1 MRFHLASSLAAAATL
16 GLVGQ
21 STAFIQPTS
30 SSVGILNNDARF
42 VKTTTSN
49 FKLMAMSTDKEEAT
63 PPCAMPDDVIPESVT
78 AQGLRSAVLT
88 NADGDLVNLGEQM
101 GQGKSIVV
109 FLRHLG

>member
-1 MRFHLASSLAAAATL
+1 MRFHLTSSLAAAAML

-21 STAFIQPTS
+21 SNAFTPPTS
-30 SSVGILNNDARF
+30 IHSNDAKF
-42 VKTTTSN
+42 VATTTS
-49 FKLMAMSTDKEEAT
+49 KSYLMAMSTTEQEEAT
-63 PPCAMPDDVIPESVT
+63 KSPCAMPDDVIPESVT

-88 NADGDLVNLGEQM
+88 NADGELVNLGEQM